1 MKKVLVLAML
11 TVFFSLLAFAPAFA
25 KDKVINSAGP
35 YLFKANEV
43 NIYVPSPT
51 DKFVEA
57 GYASSGFLWK
67 LVRDKDQSNGLFVL
81 KGDFNDVMD
90 GVSNGDIEYS
100 NLSRYAR
107 VQVQDKGTDYD
118 AKTFQ
123 KAVARA
129 RKEVGDSVPSSE
141 EEPKRM
147 LIKRLKALDLKDG
160 KLKERTSLG
169 RLFSKPNAYSYA
181 VLIKEK
187 KDGKTFYVLAGF
199 TLIRVKNKLLSTYI
213 YANYKNKKT
222 LKWLRE
228 TSELWSDA
236 IMKANK

>member
-1 MKKVLVLAML
+1 MLV
-11 TVFFSLLAFAPAFA
+11 VFFALPAFA
-25 KDKVINSAGP
+25 KDKAINSAGP

-57 GYASSGFLWK
+57 GYVSSGFLWK

-90 GVSNGDIEYS
+90 GVSNADIEYS

-107 VQVQDKGTDYD
+107 VQVQDKDTNFDS
-118 AKTFQ
+118 KTFQ
-123 KAVARA
+123 KAVTRA
-129 RKEVGDSVPSSE
+129 KNEVGDSLATTK
-141 EEPKRM
+141 EEPKKM
-147 LIKRLKALDLKDG
+147 LIKRLKALDLKGD

-169 RLFSKPNAYSYA
+169 RLFSNPNAYSYA

-228 TSELWSDA
+228 TSEQWSNS
-236 IMKANK
+236 ILETNK